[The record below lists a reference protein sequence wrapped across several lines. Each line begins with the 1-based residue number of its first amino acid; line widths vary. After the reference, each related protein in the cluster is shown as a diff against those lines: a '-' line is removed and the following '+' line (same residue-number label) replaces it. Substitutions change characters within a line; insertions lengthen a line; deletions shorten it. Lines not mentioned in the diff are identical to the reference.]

1 MTEMGMLISVLCVV
15 AVFFAGLLGYAHGG
29 RS

>member
-1 MTEMGMLISVLCVV
+1 MTETGMLLSVIVVV
-15 AVFFAGLLGYAHGG
+15 AVFFAGLLGYSHGG